1 MYPQN
6 NTSKWEIGLL
16 ILSDVV
22 ADPECFPLSLTHSV
36 NTNWKATGRLLLIF
50 STDTIIQPSLHDEL
64 GRGGKDLSVKLKRN
78 CYMQAFYAFEGLS
91 MLPLFPC

>member
-64 GRGGKDLSVKLKRN
+64 GRGGERICLLSLKEIAICR
-78 CYMQAFYAFEGLS
+78 LS
-91 MLPLFPC
+91 MPSKA